1 MYYCGPAALA
11 KTLKVKTL
19 AATTK
24 NVQFTFAK
32 EHFVR
37 RPCSP
42 IHTLTLPPSD
52 LSMELAEI
60 ELCVLPLRMLPRRK
74 RSECERGAEEG
85 GKGTGVSG
93 EIIRVHHKC
102 TDQSMRALSHRF
114 VTPSLV
120 MIQMTAPQPEYASRS
135 TAFNSVCEM
144 VSNRSSGSRLGSHSD
159 SAIPNSFSDAVPDTT
174 KSYRTI
180 RFRREIE
187 EGRDGPWQS

>member
-74 RSECERGAEEG
+74 KSECERGAEEG

-93 EIIRVHHKC
+93 EIIRVQHSKV
-102 TDQSMRALSHRF
+102 HRSIHA
-114 VTPSLV
+114 SLE
-120 MIQMTAPQPEYASRS
+120 PPLR
-135 TAFNSVCEM
+135 
-144 VSNRSSGSRLGSHSD
+144 
-159 SAIPNSFSDAVPDTT
+159 DAVLGDDPDDC
-174 KSYRTI
+174 SPARVRI
-180 RFRREIE
+180 SVHRV
-187 EGRDGPWQS
+187 Q